1 MADSYQEVIDE
12 RDQTI
17 RLWKQANA
25 KLQAKNRKYTLLMRA
40 ERSAR
45 MGWQQYASST
55 EKMLVDAMETIESI
69 TEASERIISAHQD
82 GIKIGFKKEQD
93 RIEREVEKA
102 LERERNGG

>member
-1 MADSYQEVIDE
+1 
-12 RDQTI
+12 
-17 RLWKQANA
+17 
-25 KLQAKNRKYTLLMRA
+25 
-40 ERSAR
+40 
-45 MGWQQYASST
+45 
-55 EKMLVDAMETIESI
+55 MLVDARETIESI